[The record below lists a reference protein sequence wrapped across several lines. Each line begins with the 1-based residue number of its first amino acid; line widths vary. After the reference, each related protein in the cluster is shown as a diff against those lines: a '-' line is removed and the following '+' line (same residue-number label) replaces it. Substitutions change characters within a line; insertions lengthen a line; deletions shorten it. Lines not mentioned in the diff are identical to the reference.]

1 VKSLFLRI
9 LVSLWLAMALLIG
22 ALALIHASTFP
33 PEAGSQRQKFSARAA
48 ETRGENALLCTRQG
62 LGDCARVLRSRDQR
76 DQRLALYRDGV
87 LELGEPIDKAPEL
100 MRSALASPARV
111 AYMIGDDEENEYTA
125 VVLAR
130 DPRYVVVSEA
140 PVWSR
145 WMFFIVP
152 DTLPY
157 RLIAIVL
164 VTGLVAALL
173 ARYLSGPI
181 ARLRRATQQMA
192 AGDLSVRVAGQLVR
206 ADGET
211 QALGRDLDAMAE
223 RIAALLDSERR
234 LRRDISHELRSPL
247 TRLNIALELIRRRS
261 PEDLAPAFD
270 RIERDTARLDAMIG
284 ELLTLNR
291 LEVEGS
297 PRGEPIELVA
307 LAKSVVDD
315 AAIEAE
321 RRGSRLILRAGEAC
335 TLNGDRELLRRALD
349 NVVRNAIRFTTT
361 GEPVEVEL
369 ACDVERATL
378 RVRDHGPG
386 VPADALDKIWK
397 PFYRVEGDRA
407 RNTGGTGLGLAITEQ
422 AVTLHGG
429 KVRAENHSGGGLVV
443 TLELPLGAA
452 SPREKRAQLVSA
464 VTEPSSSSY
473 PTRTISP

>member
-22 ALALIHASTFP
+22 ALALIHAWAFP
-33 PEAGSQRQKFSARAA
+33 PEAGSQRQKFTARSA

-62 LGDCARVLRSRDQR
+62 LADCARALRSQDPR
-76 DQRLALYRDGV
+76 DQRLALYHDGA
-87 LELGEPIDKAPEL
+87 LELGDPIVNGPPLVAA
-100 MRSALASPARV
+100 ALAAPSHSV
-111 AYMIGDDEENEYTA
+111 YVVGDDEENEYTA
-125 VVLAR
+125 VVLSR
-130 DPRYVVVSEA
+130 DPRYVVVSESQ
-140 PVWSR
+140 VWSR

-173 ARYLSGPI
+173 ARYLSEPI

-192 AGDLSVRVAGQLVR
+192 AGDLSVRVAGQLVH

-247 TRLNIALELIRRRS
+247 TRLNIAIELIRRRS
-261 PEDLAPAFD
+261 SEDLAPAFD

-291 LEVEGS
+291 LEAEGLE
-297 PRGEPIELVA
+297 RGEPIELAA
-307 LAKSVVDD
+307 LARGVVDD

-321 RRGSRLILRAGEAC
+321 RQGSSVLLEASEAC
-335 TLNGDRELLRRALD
+335 TLNGNRELLRRAIE
-349 NVVRNAIRFTTT
+349 NVVRNAVRFTAP

-369 ACDVERATL
+369 ARDGERALL

-386 VPADALDKIWK
+386 VPADALDQIWR

-422 AVTLHGG
+422 AVSLHGG
-429 KVRAENHSGGGLVV
+429 KVRADNHADGGLLV
-443 TLELPLGAA
+443 TIELPLGAPP
-452 SPREKRAQLVSA
+452 PRAKRASLAPTS
-464 VTEPSSSSY
+464 TEPRAASA
-473 PTRTISP
+473 

>member
-9 LVSLWLAMALLIG
+9 LVSLWAAMALLIG
-22 ALALIHASTFP
+22 ALALIHAWAFP
-33 PEAGSQRQKFSARAA
+33 PEAGSQRQKFTARAA
-48 ETRGENALLCTRQG
+48 ETRGENALLCLRQG
-62 LGDCARVLRSRDQR
+62 LGDCERVLRSRDPR
-76 DQRLALYRDGV
+76 EQRLALYRDGA
-87 LELGEPIDKAPEL
+87 LELGEPIAPAREL
-100 MRSALASPARV
+100 VPAALAAPSRY
-111 AYMIGDDEENEYTA
+111 AYQASQDEEHEYAA

-140 PVWSR
+140 PAWSS

-173 ARYLSGPI
+173 ARYLSEPI
-181 ARLRRATQQMA
+181 VRLRRATQQMA
-192 AGDLSVRVAGQLVR
+192 AGDLSVRVADQVAH

-211 QALGRDLDAMAE
+211 RALGRDLDAMAE

-261 PEDLAPAFD
+261 PEDLASAFD

-291 LEVEGS
+291 LEAEGLAA
-297 PRGEPIELVA
+297 GESIELAA
-307 LAKSVVDD
+307 LAQSVVDD
-315 AAIEAE
+315 AGIEAE
-321 RRGSRLILRAGEAC
+321 RRGSRLILHAAEPC
-335 TLNGDRELLRRALD
+335 TVKGNRELLRRALE
-349 NVVRNAIRFTTT
+349 NVVRNAIRFTVP

-369 ACDVERATL
+369 ACDAEHATL
-378 RVRDHGPG
+378 AVRDHGPG
-386 VPADALDKIWK
+386 VPAHALDNIWK

-422 AVTLHGG
+422 AVALHGG
-429 KVRAENHSGGGLVV
+429 KVRADNHASGGLLV
-443 TLELPLGAA
+443 TLELPLGA
-452 SPREKRAQLVSA
+452 SPPRAKRASLVPA
-464 VTEPSSSSY
+464 AEPSTSSA
-473 PTRTISP
+473 

>member
-9 LVSLWLAMALLIG
+9 LVTLWLAMALLIG
-22 ALALIHASTFP
+22 ALAAIHAWAFP
-33 PEAGSQRQKFSARAA
+33 PEADSQRQKFSARSA
-48 ETRGENALLCTRQG
+48 EMRGDNALMCTRLG
-62 LGDCARVLRSRDQR
+62 LADCERVLDTWEPRE
-76 DQRLALYRDGV
+76 QRLALYRNGV
-87 LELGEPIDKAPEL
+87 LALGEPIAGASEL
-100 MRSALASPARV
+100 IRGALASPDHF
-111 AYMIGDDEENEYTA
+111 AYRGDEDKERDYVA
-125 VVLAR
+125 VVLTR
-130 DPRYVVVSEA
+130 DPSYVVASEA
-140 PVWSR
+140 RARSR

-173 ARYLSGPI
+173 AHYLSEPI

-192 AGDLSVRVAGQLVR
+192 AGDLSVRVAGQVAH

-211 QALGRDLDAMAE
+211 RALGRDLDAMAE

-291 LEVEGS
+291 LEVEGLAL
-297 PRGEPIELVA
+297 GEPIDLVA
-307 LAKSVVDD
+307 LARSVVDD

-321 RRGSRLILRAGEAC
+321 RLGSRLILGAAQPC
-335 TLNGDRELLRRALD
+335 TLRGNRELLRRAIE
-349 NVVRNAIRFTTT
+349 NVIRNAIRFTVP
-361 GEPVEVEL
+361 GEPIEVEL
-369 ACDVERATL
+369 VADGVHVTL
-378 RVRDHGPG
+378 SVRDHGPG
-386 VPADALDKIWK
+386 VPAEALDKIWK

-422 AVTLHGG
+422 AITLHGG
-429 KVRAENHSGGGLVV
+429 KVRADNHAGGGLMV
-443 TLELPLGAA
+443 TLELPMD
-452 SPREKRAQLVSA
+452 SSTPRAWRATPA
-464 VTEPSSSSY
+464 EVTA
-473 PTRTISP
+473 